1 MSARSVSHWVVSLSL
16 AARAPCDWSLSAPGT
31 RGHRHIISWAHT
43 GLFSKIHFPT
53 SRKDIEKAGRLKY
66 LLSSSNV
73 LFYLYVHKN
82 NRLKRKMT
90 SRKDI
95 LSISEL
101 VCTKHLKWYCDML
114 LRSLSA
120 LSLTLWHWFWSLVT
134 KLSLRELEPDWG
146 QLLVN
151 QSPQPRPNT
160 GNVLTPANW
169 QTLNIIC

>member
-1 MSARSVSHWVVSLSL
+1 MWSCLGTPERWQFRAWQDIWHMTVPMAHDSTYVVN
-16 AARAPCDWSLSAPGT
+16 
-31 RGHRHIISWAHT
+31 
-43 GLFSKIHFPT
+43 K
-53 SRKDIEKAGRLKY
+53 
-66 LLSSSNV
+66 SSNV

-114 LRSLSA
+114 FRSLSA

-151 QSPQPRPNT
+151 QSPHSPDPTLAICWHPPT
-160 GNVLTPANW
+160 GRLWISFVR
-169 QTLNIIC
+169 I